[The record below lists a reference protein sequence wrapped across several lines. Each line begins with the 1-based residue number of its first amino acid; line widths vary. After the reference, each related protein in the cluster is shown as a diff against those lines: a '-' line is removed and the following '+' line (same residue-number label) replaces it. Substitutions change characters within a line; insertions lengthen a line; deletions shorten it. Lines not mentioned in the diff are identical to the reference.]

1 MELRGAEIVIKSL
14 LHEEV
19 DTLFGYPG
27 GAIMPIYD
35 ALYDYKEVLNHIL
48 VRHEQGAIH
57 AAQGY
62 ARVSG
67 KTGVVFAT
75 SGPGATNLITGLADA
90 MIDSTPVVCI
100 TGQVAS
106 SLLGTDAFQETDV
119 IGITMPVTKWNIQVT
134 KPEDIA
140 SAIARAFYIASTGR
154 PGPVL
159 VDITKDA
166 QFGSAPLNYKKCKE
180 IRSYQTKPTIDLSKL
195 EKAASLINRAQKPFL
210 LIGQGILLSN
220 AEKELEEFVNK
231 TGIPVASTLLGLG
244 AISSDHPNYV
254 GYLGMHGNYAPNVLT
269 NECDLLIAVGM
280 RFDDRVTGNV
290 DYYAKQAQVI
300 HIDIDKAELNKIVR
314 ADVAIHGDAKESL
327 AGLMQFVNEREHTD
341 WIGQFRQLEDEEH
354 SVVVEEAIHP
364 SGEDLKMAETIH
376 LLSEITKGD
385 AIIVTDVGQHQM
397 VTSRYFKYKNIRTN
411 VTSGGLGTM
420 GFALPAAIGAK
431 LAAPQKEVIAVIGDG
446 GFQMTIQELGTIM
459 QFKIAVK
466 ILILNNSFLGMV
478 RQWQQLFF
486 DSRYSFTDI
495 KNPNFIQIAKGYF
508 VDGTKV
514 ELRPELK
521 RSLET
526 LVHAKEARI
535 LEVIVEKE
543 DNVFPMVPTGASV
556 SDIILKELENENV

>member
-1 MELRGAEIVIKSL
+1 
-14 LHEEV
+14 
-19 DTLFGYPG
+19 
-27 GAIMPIYD
+27 
-35 ALYDYKEVLNHIL
+35 
-48 VRHEQGAIH
+48 
-57 AAQGY
+57 
-62 ARVSG
+62 
-67 KTGVVFAT
+67 
-75 SGPGATNLITGLADA
+75 
-90 MIDSTPVVCI
+90 
-100 TGQVAS
+100 
-106 SLLGTDAFQETDV
+106 
-119 IGITMPVTKWNIQVT
+119 
-134 KPEDIA
+134 
-140 SAIARAFYIASTGR
+140 
-154 PGPVL
+154 
-159 VDITKDA
+159 
-166 QFGSAPLNYKKCKE
+166 
-180 IRSYQTKPTIDLSKL
+180 
-195 EKAASLINRAQKPFL
+195 
-210 LIGQGILLSN
+210 
-220 AEKELEEFVNK
+220 
-231 TGIPVASTLLGLG
+231 
-244 AISSDHPNYV
+244 V

-290 DYYAKQAQVI
+290 DYYAKQAHVI

-364 SGEDLKMAETIH
+364 CGEDLKMAETIH

-397 VTSRYFKYKNIRTN
+397 VTSRYFKYKNTRTN

-466 ILILNNSFLGMV
+466 ILILNNNFLGMV

-508 VDGTKV
+508 VNGTKV

-556 SDIILKELENENV
+556 SDIILKEFENENV